1 MQMKAMAELRPFHV
15 FNLKSSVGII
25 FFFFW
30 LKYSWFTMLVPGV
43 QQSDSVSQIYIY
55 LYIYIYIHTHTYI
68 IFSYSFPV

>member
-55 LYIYIYIHTHTYI
+55 LYIYIYIYTHTQFTTKY
-68 IFSYSFPV
+68 